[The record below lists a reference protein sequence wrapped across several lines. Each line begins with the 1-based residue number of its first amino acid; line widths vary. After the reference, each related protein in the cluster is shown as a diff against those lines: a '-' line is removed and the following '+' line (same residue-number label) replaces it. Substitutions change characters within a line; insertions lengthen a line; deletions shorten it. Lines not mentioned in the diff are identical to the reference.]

1 MTVQSKQ
8 DIRQAMKERLARMS
22 EKDRDMESRVLS
34 KELKRFLGDE
44 PKTIAAYMALSDEP
58 HTTPLLQE
66 LLQEGWIIAL
76 PVMENNALVFR
87 TIRSF
92 ENLKK
97 GDIGVLEP
105 TQNDPETDRTSID
118 TVIIPGRA
126 FTRDG
131 KRIGRGNGGYDKW
144 IASQRS
150 INPKT
155 QYIGICFECQIVHD
169 LPWEAH
175 DEKVG
180 QIITSRGSLMKT

>member
-1 MTVQSKQ
+1 MQQKQ
-8 DIRQAMKERLARMS
+8 EIRQAMKERIAGMS
-22 EKDRDMESRVLS
+22 EKDRVIESRVLS

-58 HTTPLLQE
+58 NITDLLQE
-66 LLQEGWIIAL
+66 LLQAGWTIAL
-76 PVMENNALVFR
+76 PVMEHNALIFR

-97 GDIGVLEP
+97 GAIGVLEP
-105 TQNDPETDRTSID
+105 TENDPVADRTTID
-118 TVIIPGRA
+118 TVLIPGRA

-131 KRIGRGNGGYDKW
+131 KRMGRGNGGYDKW

-150 INPKT
+150 LHSETK
-155 QYIGICFECQIVHD
+155 YIGVCFECQIVND

-175 DEKVG
+175 DEKIG
-180 QIITSRGSLMKT
+180 QIVTSRGLIHPQ